1 MNILTAEEFLEEM
14 DKDNDDLNS
23 IIERAMI
30 EFAKTHVEAAL
41 KLASENA
48 EMEYEP
54 DWSGEQEDITYI
66 NRDSILNAYPLT
78 NIK

>member
-30 EFAKTHVEAAL
+30 EFAKMHVEAAL
-41 KLASENA
+41 KEAAYNA
-48 EMEYEP
+48 EISDYDEHMQFAPNIDE
-54 DWSGEQEDITYI
+54 
-66 NRDSILNAYPLT
+66 NSILNAYPLT